1 MNLKSYSFICGAIFL
16 AVAMFHLLRILFGW
30 DVMLA
35 GVKIPTEVSWLGAA
49 LSAGLSIIGLG
60 LSKSK

>member
-16 AVAMFHLLRILFGW
+16 AVAIFHLLRILFGW
-30 DVMLA
+30 DVILA
-35 GVKIPTEVSWLGAA
+35 GVKIPIEISWLAAA
-49 LSAGLSIIGLG
+49 LSAGLAILGLG

>member
-16 AVAMFHLLRILFGW
+16 AVAILHLLRILLGW
-30 DVMLA
+30 EVILA
-35 GVKIPTEVSWLGAA
+35 GIKIPIEISWLGAA
-49 LSAGLSIIGLG
+49 LSAGLAIIGLG